1 MPALTKREENA
12 LFKLSKRT
20 ALGQTAGTV
29 DGPMIE
35 ARGLQ
40 KVYDAGEVR
49 VHALI
54 PFWRAEILSASM
66 DRSQDNDVRCQSD
79 TREVLWKVR
88 RSKPK
93 GG

>member
-1 MPALTKREENA
+1 MDLDSF
-12 LFKLSKRT
+12 LVSL
-20 ALGQTAGTV
+20 L
-29 DGPMIE
+29 
-35 ARGLQ
+35 
-40 KVYDAGEVR
+40 
-49 VHALI
+49 
-54 PFWRAEILSASM
+54 WRAEILSASM